1 MAGARAE
8 VDAEL
13 SRIAGEFPGW
23 HPWVSDAGRWW
34 ATRRGRRPADP
45 PEWWAVTV
53 DADDEEGLR
62 SAIAEQER
70 FASPVGT
77 ASSGMARLEPARSG
91 TRAGGSPVASSG
103 AGGR

>member
-8 VDAEL
+8 VAADR

-23 HPWVSDAGRWW
+23 RPWVSDVGRWW

-45 PEWWAVTV
+45 PEWWAMTV
-53 DADDEEGLR
+53 DGDDADGLR

-70 FASPVGT
+70 LAGAVGALDSGT
-77 ASSGMARLEPARSG
+77 ARPESARSG
-91 TRAGGSPVASSG
+91 TGAGGGPGASCG